1 MASEQSVPD
10 DNQVLASP
18 VLSAEKLRSLEDSF
32 SRISKKTQ
40 GFSREYALMQE
51 AEALKIP
58 LDEYRCLYQLSLMQ
72 PIPSRFWKWTGFS
85 EKKLWD
91 YLQLLIVP
99 ALLAIGGYQLNEVTA
114 ARTDKSVRE
123 RNEHDQKIANERYQQ
138 DREIANDHYQQE
150 TLSNYL
156 KDMTQL
162 LLEQH
167 LRDAKKGSES
177 WSIARARTITVLW
190 KLDSQHKGQ
199 LLQFLKE
206 ADLISRKRDTVIEL
220 KDTDLK
226 RADLRNA
233 DLRFSSLKDA
243 DLRRALLHH
252 ANLENANLMGTHLE
266 DADLSGADLK
276 NADLKY
282 ASVGHNTLERTLQC
296 NTVLPDGTVSNRDC
310 AKWKQVSQ
318 K

>member
-1 MASEQSVPD
+1 MAGEQSVPD

-18 VLSAEKLRSLEDSF
+18 VPSAEELRSLEDSF
-32 SRISKKTQ
+32 SRVSGKTK
-40 GFSREYALMQE
+40 GFLREYALMQE

-58 LDEYRCLYQLSLMQ
+58 LDEYRCLYQLSLRQ

-99 ALLAIGGYQLNEVTA
+99 ALLALGGYWLNG
-114 ARTDKSVRE
+114 E
-123 RNEHDQKIANERYQQ
+123 RSQQ
-138 DREIANDHYQQE
+138 DRTIANDHYQQE

-199 LLQFLKE
+199 LLQFLQE
-206 ADLISRKRDTVIEL
+206 ADLISRKRGSMIEL
-220 KDTDLK
+220 KATDLK
-226 RADLRNA
+226 RADLR
-233 DLRFSSLKDA
+233 DA
-243 DLRRALLHH
+243 DLRSSSLQDADLRNAFLSQ
-252 ANLENANLMGTHLE
+252 ANLEDANLMGTHLE
-266 DADLSGADLK
+266 DADLSGAKLK
-276 NADLKY
+276 NADLHY
-282 ASVGHNTLERTLQC
+282 AIVGRNTLEKTLQC

-310 AKWKQVSQ
+310 AKWKQVPQ